1 MEGYVITQED
11 IIKLSGIFS
20 EIRQYLDNYMK
31 DRDFKMSNAQ
41 IFTFLIYAPVALA
54 IASDRQVDE
63 KEIRLLEKITKNI
76 DVDSTVDL
84 DLLNLLSAADEPADI
99 MINEEFNMRIDAEIL
114 YLSRNIDKYENDIIN
129 ALKKF
134 LEIDKDPNSPTSL
147 SKTLSM
153 WFDYVIERNAG
164 RDKEQELKK
173 VEEYKKRIG
182 LA

>member
-11 IIKLSGIFS
+11 IVKLSEVFS
-20 EIRQYLDNYMK
+20 EIRQHLDNFMK
-31 DRDFKMSNAQ
+31 NRDFKMSNPQ
-41 IFTFLIYAPVALA
+41 IFTFLIYAPISLA
-54 IASDRQVDE
+54 IASDGKVDE
-63 KEIRLLEKITKNI
+63 KEIKLLEKITKNI
-76 DVDSTVDL
+76 DVNSTVDL
-84 DLLNLLSAADEPADI
+84 DLLNLLAAAEEPADI
-99 MINEEFNMRIDAEIL
+99 MLNEEFNMRIDAEIL
-114 YLSRNIDKYENDIIN
+114 FLSRNIDKYEDDIIN

-134 LEIDKDPNSPTSL
+134 LEIDKTDSETSL

-182 LA
+182 LI